1 MTALRAASCL
11 LLAALSA
18 CRSGPPDP
26 IPPPESLE
34 IVSAAPGA
42 LGALAGGTDAAPPQ
56 AQPASPF
63 GEEGEEEEV
72 PPGEGFVPTPP
83 QPPTEPDAGPPPSAA
98 GEVPL

>member
-1 MTALRAASCL
+1 MTSCRTALCA
-11 LLAALSA
+11 LLAAGVA
-18 CRSGPPDP
+18 CRAGPPDP

-42 LGALAGGTDAAPPQ
+42 LGALAAGTDAAPPQ

-63 GEEGEEEEV
+63 GEEGEEEV
-72 PPGEGFVPTPP
+72 APGEGLMPAPP
-83 QPPTEPDAGPPPSAA
+83 QMVPDPDAGLPPTGG